1 MDIVRIGFV
10 PAHRGSLSEDWAS
23 QLRQRCMDVF
33 RKIHG
38 LEIIVPDEKLT
49 ERGFVRNEAEAE
61 KVIKL
66 FQAKGIDGLIIGTMT
81 FGDEISINT
90 IAAAFRNKP
99 QLLFGTKE
107 AEVPS
112 CGARTSDSFCG
123 TLSISSGLH
132 RRKIP
137 FIFAGLVYPEEKEFQ
152 QYISDFVG
160 TCSVV
165 KEFIGAKI
173 GLVGPRPEPFETCIY
188 NEDAMIKQF
197 NQRVVPTGVSDL
209 LLRSSGLKK
218 GDPALVKI
226 AKEMAAETDMT
237 NSGAETGEKLARVEF
252 ALKSFAAE
260 KGLSAMAIQCYSAM
274 EMLFGVVPC
283 YVMGRITTAGI
294 MASCETDLYGALSML
309 IQYKAA
315 LSATPPHFMD
325 WTLKHPEEKDT
336 FLAWHCGNGPVCL
349 SGQKGKIPITCHYMG
364 PDMGTVHFQLKSG
377 VVTLSSLQEDNG
389 HFKMFV
395 ANGKSVK
402 LDGTMKGSWS
412 WVKVPDLDKLYRTL
426 ITGGFVHH
434 ASLIH
439 GDYAQSITDACTIM
453 GIEVV
458 TV

>member
-23 QLRQRCMDVF
+23 QLRQRCLDVF
-33 RKIHG
+33 RKIPG

-165 KEFIGAKI
+165 KGFIGAKI

-283 YVMGRITTAGI
+283 YVMGRITTAG
-294 MASCETDLYGALSML
+294 
-309 IQYKAA
+309 
-315 LSATPPHFMD
+315 
-325 WTLKHPEEKDT
+325 
-336 FLAWHCGNGPVCL
+336 
-349 SGQKGKIPITCHYMG
+349 
-364 PDMGTVHFQLKSG
+364 
-377 VVTLSSLQEDNG
+377 
-389 HFKMFV
+389 
-395 ANGKSVK
+395 
-402 LDGTMKGSWS
+402 TM
-412 WVKVPDLDKLYRTL
+412 
-426 ITGGFVHH
+426 
-434 ASLIH
+434 
-439 GDYAQSITDACTIM
+439 
-453 GIEVV
+453 
-458 TV
+458 

>member
-1 MDIVRIGFV
+1 
-10 PAHRGSLSEDWAS
+10 
-23 QLRQRCMDVF
+23 
-33 RKIHG
+33 
-38 LEIIVPDEKLT
+38 
-49 ERGFVRNEAEAE
+49 
-61 KVIKL
+61 
-66 FQAKGIDGLIIGTMT
+66 
-81 FGDEISINT
+81 
-90 IAAAFRNKP
+90 
-99 QLLFGTKE
+99 
-107 AEVPS
+107 
-112 CGARTSDSFCG
+112 
-123 TLSISSGLH
+123 
-132 RRKIP
+132 
-137 FIFAGLVYPEEKEFQ
+137 
-152 QYISDFVG
+152 
-160 TCSVV
+160 
-165 KEFIGAKI
+165 
-173 GLVGPRPEPFETCIY
+173 
-188 NEDAMIKQF
+188 
-197 NQRVVPTGVSDL
+197 
-209 LLRSSGLKK
+209 
-218 GDPALVKI
+218 
-226 AKEMAAETDMT
+226 
-237 NSGAETGEKLARVEF
+237 
-252 ALKSFAAE
+252 
-260 KGLSAMAIQCYSAM
+260 M

>member
-23 QLRQRCMDVF
+23 QLRQRCLDVF
-33 RKIHG
+33 RKIPG

-165 KEFIGAKI
+165 KGFIGAKI

-218 GDPALVKI
+218 GDPALVKNCERNGCRNRHDKLRRRNRRKTGTCRI
-226 AKEMAAETDMT
+226 CSKELRCRERPLRHGYT
-237 NSGAETGEKLARVEF
+237 V
-252 ALKSFAAE
+252 
-260 KGLSAMAIQCYSAM
+260 
-274 EMLFGVVPC
+274 LFGDGNAFRCRPLLC
-283 YVMGRITTAGI
+283 HGQNNHRRH
-294 MASCETDLYGALSML
+294 YG
-309 IQYKAA
+309 
-315 LSATPPHFMD
+315 
-325 WTLKHPEEKDT
+325 
-336 FLAWHCGNGPVCL
+336 FL
-349 SGQKGKIPITCHYMG
+349 
-364 PDMGTVHFQLKSG
+364 
-377 VVTLSSLQEDNG
+377 
-389 HFKMFV
+389 
-395 ANGKSVK
+395 
-402 LDGTMKGSWS
+402 
-412 WVKVPDLDKLYRTL
+412 
-426 ITGGFVHH
+426 
-434 ASLIH
+434 
-439 GDYAQSITDACTIM
+439 
-453 GIEVV
+453 
-458 TV
+458 